1 MLLYRS
7 TSIGFYNYVESVLT
21 VARNSLSEIATF
33 TSTNLQSSFNYR
45 LFVSERPYTLT
56 MKGAVLLLLVAVL
69 VRLLLLWQRSHEWL
83 GQRIEISTPIN
94 QWKRSESE
102 VYAYIYASCHIT

>member
-1 MLLYRS
+1 MV
-7 TSIGFYNYVESVLT
+7 N
-21 VARNSLSEIATF
+21 
-33 TSTNLQSSFNYR
+33 NYR
-45 LFVSERPYTLT
+45 LCANERPYTLT

-102 VYAYIYASCHIT
+102 VYAYMQVVISRDLLTHHNFLLDHTTNLLC

>member
-1 MLLYRS
+1 MNVR
-7 TSIGFYNYVESVLT
+7 I
-21 VARNSLSEIATF
+21 
-33 TSTNLQSSFNYR
+33 
-45 LFVSERPYTLT
+45 LFIT

-94 QWKRSESE
+94 QWKRSELE
-102 VYAYIYASCHIT
+102 LLQKYNIAYMYASCHIT

>member
-1 MLLYRS
+1 
-7 TSIGFYNYVESVLT
+7 
-21 VARNSLSEIATF
+21 
-33 TSTNLQSSFNYR
+33 
-45 LFVSERPYTLT
+45 

-94 QWKRSESE
+94 QWKRSALKLNVLTYTYTTVSRDL
-102 VYAYIYASCHIT
+102 HICIFGGNYML

>member
-1 MLLYRS
+1 MV
-7 TSIGFYNYVESVLT
+7 N
-21 VARNSLSEIATF
+21 
-33 TSTNLQSSFNYR
+33 NYR
-45 LFVSERPYTLT
+45 LCANERPYTLT

-102 VYAYIYASCHIT
+102 VYAYMQAVISRDLHTHHFLLDQDNTTNLLC

>member
-1 MLLYRS
+1 MAASPNIYQIRI
-7 TSIGFYNYVESVLT
+7 T
-21 VARNSLSEIATF
+21 
-33 TSTNLQSSFNYR
+33 
-45 LFVSERPYTLT
+45 ERPYTLT

-94 QWKRSESE
+94 QWKRSELKLD
-102 VYAYIYASCHIT
+102 VVCH

>member
-1 MLLYRS
+1 MAASPNTYQIRI
-7 TSIGFYNYVESVLT
+7 T
-21 VARNSLSEIATF
+21 
-33 TSTNLQSSFNYR
+33 
-45 LFVSERPYTLT
+45 ERPYTLT

-94 QWKRSESE
+94 QWKRSGLKLD
-102 VYAYIYASCHIT
+102 VVCH